1 VGTQTSPL
9 VTEWPASEKARLQSL
24 VQTQPVAV
32 RFAGCELEVVES
44 CTLPGRYVWQ
54 RTALATDTL
63 DIDDKNELFS
73 KLPIGAVKLE
83 GELAQSGKLSV
94 RTTVAGQLSLTDAGD
109 LSALP
114 LGAGC
119 AQATHIV
126 TRMSVGA
133 FKLLSGSDIS
143 GRGGV
148 SVPQIGAE
156 AGSSRKESLLR
167 ESGDPKACQNSTD
180 QAPANQCASPIQLFL
195 KPLRPEVQA
204 QIVASGAVQ
213 IAIPEPHDI
222 DESWSLRDR
231 SGALICR
238 LPCTQWVNPASGYF
252 LQREPARDTPIAK
265 VYLPNTFPHP
275 PGSQVQADYQMERG
289 SPFWSTL
296 TVVGIG
302 APTTA
307 LGAYSLALGIR
318 EASESPCS
326 ADDPDCERGKGAG
339 YYFGLSTLSFS
350 VASATLWWYI
360 YSQEE
365 QFKTYG
371 PERVSQSKAPRTQVG
386 LGYFKTSF

>member
-1 VGTQTSPL
+1 MGTQTSPL

-24 VQTQPVAV
+24 VTTQPVAV
-32 RFAGCELEVVES
+32 KFAGCELEVVES
-44 CTLPGRYVWQ
+44 CALPGRYLWQ
-54 RTALATDTL
+54 RTSLATDTL

-94 RTTVAGQLSLTDAGD
+94 RTTVAGQLSLMDAGN

-114 LGAGC
+114 LGPGC
-119 AQATHIV
+119 AEATHVV

-133 FKLLSGSDIS
+133 FKLISGSDVS

-148 SVPQIGAE
+148 SVPRIGAE
-156 AGSSRKESLLR
+156 AGTSRTEALLR
-167 ESGDPKACQNSTD
+167 ESGDPAACKNATD
-180 QAPANQCASPIQLFL
+180 QAPDSQCASPIQLFL
-195 KPLRPEVQA
+195 EPLRPEVQQ

-231 SGALICR
+231 AGTLICR

-265 VYLPNTFPHP
+265 IYLPNTFSHP
-275 PGSQVQADYQMERG
+275 PGSQLQAQYQMERG

-302 APTTA
+302 APMTA
-307 LGAYSLALGIR
+307 LGGYTLALGIH
-318 EASESPCS
+318 EATQSPCS
-326 ADDPDCERGKGAG
+326 AGDPDCERGKGAG
-339 YYFGLSTLSFS
+339 YYFGLSTLSFG
-350 VASATLWWYI
+350 VASATLWWYM

-365 QFKTYG
+365 QFETFG
-371 PERVSQSKAPRTQVG
+371 PGRVPDASNPRTEVG
-386 LGYFKTSF
+386 LGWLKTTF